1 MRVTYLNWVGHK
13 GFYTLEVIGVYTVIS
28 TPAKALKIAILTLS
42 LSSSRPHYQAGA
54 SLKIASLIAT
64 EALAWHRQN

>member
-42 LSSSRPHYQAGA
+42 LSLEFKT
-54 SLKIASLIAT
+54 SLPGRRFPEDS
-64 EALAWHRQN
+64 